1 MSQPDTQIRTMQ
13 EFSDYVGVSRPTVSK
28 FFNDPESVKKNTRQ
42 KLEAATKALNFRPNM
57 LAVNFKKKQTN
68 LIGVIIPDASDP
80 FYASFTQQVTHLA
93 NESGLIT
100 MVLSSGGDSAIQS
113 RSISTI
119 MGMQVAGVIFVPT
132 GTKADKQEIT
142 QLIKSAPTV
151 FVDAQT
157 RYAKHFVGNNNK
169 QSIKLM
175 VEYLVRSGTP
185 PCYFPMPPVNCNAV
199 LRETTYCTVMQEL
212 GYEPQV
218 IPVSSDADWALD
230 AWAFEAWAY
239 RQTEVILKS
248 GGFPSDTILC
258 ANDRIAYGVM
268 AACHAAG
275 LKLGRGENDDLR
287 IAGHDDHPL
296 ARYTYPPLTTVRQ
309 DVAGIASKATET
321 LLHMMQSETTLP
333 AEKILL
339 DSTLQL
345 RESA

>member
-1 MSQPDTQIRTMQ
+1 MSQPDSPIRTMQ
-13 EFSDYVGVSRPTVSK
+13 EFSEYVGVSRPTVSK
-28 FFNDPESVKKNTRQ
+28 FFNDPASVKKNTRE

-57 LAVNFKKKQTN
+57 LAVNFKKKKTN
-68 LIGVIIPDASDP
+68 LIGVIIPDAVDP
-80 FYASFTQQVTHLA
+80 FYASLTQRVTQLA

-100 MVLSSGGDSAIQS
+100 MVLSSGGDSSMQS
-113 RSISTI
+113 RSIATI

-132 GTKADKQEIT
+132 GTKADEQEIT
-142 QLIKSAPTV
+142 QLIKTAPTV
-151 FVDAQT
+151 FVDAHT
-157 RYAKHFVGNNNK
+157 KLAEHFVGNNNK

-185 PCYFPMPPVNCNAV
+185 PCYFAMPPVNCNAV
-199 LRETTYCTVMQEL
+199 LRETTYCSVMKEL
-212 GYEPQV
+212 GYEPQI
-218 IPVSSDADWALD
+218 IPVNSDSD
-230 AWAFEAWAY
+230 WAFEAWAY
-239 RQTEVILKS
+239 QQTETILKS

-258 ANDRIAYGVM
+258 ANDRLAYGVI

-275 LKLGRGENDDLR
+275 LKIGRGENDDLR

-309 DVAGIASKATET
+309 NAAGIASKATET
-321 LLHMMQSETTLP
+321 LLQMMQSETKLP